1 MQLTHMHM
9 KFKPNSVLVRSDSA
23 RLDIRVFDTA
33 SGSTMSAQE
42 FIASRKN
49 DDEIWREQ
57 D

>member
-9 KFKPNSVLVRSDSA
+9 KFKPDSILVRSDSA
-23 RLDIRVFDTA
+23 RHDIRVFDTT